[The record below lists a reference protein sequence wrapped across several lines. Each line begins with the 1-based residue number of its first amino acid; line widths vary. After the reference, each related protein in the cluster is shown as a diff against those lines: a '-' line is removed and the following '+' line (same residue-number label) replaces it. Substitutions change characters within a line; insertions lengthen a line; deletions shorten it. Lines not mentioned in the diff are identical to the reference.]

1 MPPEDGRD
9 ADRLSRLQALSRGP
23 AARPGAPSISL
34 GAVSGGAQAGS
45 QASAAPAAAGGS
57 QAAAERAQA
66 ARLEVGLPLKNKR
79 LGTPLS
85 ASAHDNLM
93 YLLPHHIMAQ
103 WMDPPHHTLQGANR
117 ALRERLADALE
128 ELDAAHAQLHILQ
141 GLQQQLEEATP
152 GAADLAAAALEQERV
167 LQAARDARVLQ
178 LLRAKAS
185 WSGLGR
191 W

>member
-9 ADRLSRLQALSRGP
+9 ADRLSRLQALSRRP

-34 GAVSGGAQAGS
+34 GAVSGGTQAGS
-45 QASAAPAAAGGS
+45 QASAASAGGS

-93 YLLPHHIMAQ
+93 YLLPHHIIAQ

-152 GAADLAAAALEQERV
+152 GAAELAAAALEQERV

-185 WSGLGR
+185 WAALGR
-191 W
+191 C